1 MNFLD
6 REFADVDLILRR
18 GGHINRSA
26 LVLYDWVCRNHD
38 ALKALY
44 TNYGSTLT
52 QHPDGFFFLT
62 LSGGKLRS
70 RLLPRTCVHLGM
82 FIALKARDPE
92 ITRSSGWM
100 GTTQLLHDIETSVP
114 KGTLQESYAPGAKEN
129 VVDDRISL
137 AITNALKVLDE
148 LCFIELRGD
157 RFRPLEA
164 IGRFAEFARHDN
176 APDDDARIQMSIER
190 GVVFHDAA
198 DGEEI
203 EDTNNDADETEN

>member
-1 MNFLD
+1 MNYLD
-6 REFADVDLILRR
+6 REYADVDLILRR
-18 GGHINRSA
+18 GGHINRSELA
-26 LVLYDWVCRNHD
+26 LYDWVCRNHD
-38 ALKALY
+38 DLKALY

-114 KGTLQESYAPGAKEN
+114 KGTLQEVYAPGAKEN

-190 GVVFHDAA
+190 GVVFHDAT

-203 EDTNNDADETEN
+203 EDTNNDSDETEN

>member
-1 MNFLD
+1 MNYLD
-6 REFADVDLILRR
+6 KEFADVDLILRR

-26 LVLYDWVCRNHD
+26 LALYDWVCRNHD
-38 ALKALY
+38 DLKALY

-100 GTTQLLHDIETSVP
+100 GTMQLLHDIETSVP
-114 KGTLQESYAPGAKEN
+114 KAPLQEVYAPGAKEN

-164 IGRFAEFARHDN
+164 IGRFAEFARHNN
-176 APDDDARIQMSIER
+176 APDDDSRIQMSIER

>member
-1 MNFLD
+1 MNYLE
-6 REFADVDLILRR
+6 REFAESDLILRR
-18 GGHINRSA
+18 GGHINRSE
-26 LVLYDWVCRNHD
+26 LVLYDWICRNHD
-38 ALKALY
+38 GLKALY
-44 TNYGSTLT
+44 ANYGATLT

-70 RLLPRTCVHLGM
+70 RLLPKTCIHLGM

-100 GTTQLLHDIETSVP
+100 NTAQLLHDIETSVP
-114 KGTLQESYAPGAKEN
+114 KNTLQDVYAPGAKEN
-129 VVDDRISL
+129 VIDDRISL
-137 AITNALKVLDE
+137 AINNALKVLDE
-148 LCFIELRGD
+148 LYFIDLRGD

-176 APDDDARIQMSIER
+176 SPDDDARIQMSIER

-198 DGEEI
+198 EGEEI
-203 EDTNNDADETEN
+203 EGTNNDGDETAN

>member
-1 MNFLD
+1 MNYLD
-6 REFADVDLILRR
+6 REFAEVDLILRR

-38 ALKALY
+38 DLKAFY

-52 QHPDGFFFLT
+52 QHPDGFFFLN
-62 LSGGKLRS
+62 LSAGKLRS
-70 RLLPRTCVHLGM
+70 RLLPKTSVHLGM

-92 ITRSSGWM
+92 ITRASGWM
-100 GTTQLLHDIETSVP
+100 NTAQLLHDIETSVP
-114 KGTLQESYAPGAKEN
+114 KNTLQEVYAPGAKEN

-137 AITNALKVLDE
+137 AISTALKILDE

-198 DGEEI
+198 EGEEI
-203 EDTNNDADETEN
+203 EGTNNDGDATAN

>member
-1 MNFLD
+1 MNYLD

-26 LVLYDWVCRNHD
+26 LALYDWVCRNHD
-38 ALKALY
+38 DLKALY
-44 TNYGSTLT
+44 TNYGSTLA

-114 KGTLQESYAPGAKEN
+114 KDILQEAYAPGAKEN
-129 VVDDRISL
+129 VVDGRISL

-157 RFRPLEA
+157 QFRPLEA

-190 GVVFHDAA
+190 GIVFHDAA
-198 DGEEI
+198 DGDEI
-203 EDTNNDADETEN
+203 EDTNNDDETEN

>member
-1 MNFLD
+1 MNYLD

-26 LVLYDWVCRNHD
+26 LALYDWVCRNHD
-38 ALKALY
+38 DLKALY

-114 KGTLQESYAPGAKEN
+114 KTALQEVYAPGAKEN

-164 IGRFAEFARHDN
+164 IGRFAEFARHNN